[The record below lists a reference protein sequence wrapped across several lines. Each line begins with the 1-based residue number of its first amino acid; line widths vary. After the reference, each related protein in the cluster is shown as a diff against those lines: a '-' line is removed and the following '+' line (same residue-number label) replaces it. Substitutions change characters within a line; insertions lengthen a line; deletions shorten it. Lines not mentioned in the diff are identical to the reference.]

1 MKRITLPITDE
12 QLRDL
17 KAGDR
22 VLASGYLYTARD
34 AAHKRM
40 YELLQEGKELPFDVK
55 GQSIYYVGAAPA
67 KPGYAVGP
75 CGPTSSYRM
84 DKYTPCLL
92 DLGLKVMIGKG
103 KRSDEVIESM
113 KKNGVVYLA
122 AIGGAAALIAK
133 SITKAEL
140 ICYEDLGT
148 EAVCRYEIHDMPL
161 IVAIDSYGNNV
172 YSKGTA
178 V

>member
-1 MKRITLPITDE
+1 MKKITFPITEE
-12 QLRDL
+12 QLNDL

-40 YELLQEGKELPFDVK
+40 YELLQNGKALPIDVK
-55 GQSIYYVGAAPA
+55 GQTIYYVGAAPA

-84 DKYTPCLL
+84 DKYAPSLL
-92 DLGLKVMIGKG
+92 DCGLKVMIGKG
-103 KRSDEVIESM
+103 IRNDDVIESM
-113 KKNGVVYLA
+113 KNNNAVYLI

-133 SITKAEL
+133 SITKSEL
-140 ICYEDLGT
+140 VCYEDLGT
-148 EAVCRYEIHDMPL
+148 EAIYRYEVEDMPL
-161 IVAIDSYGNNV
+161 IVGIDSKGGNV
-172 YSKGTA
+172 YKR
-178 V
+178 

>member
-1 MKRITLPITDE
+1 MKKINFPITEE

-17 KAGDR
+17 RAGDR

-40 YELLQEGKELPFDVK
+40 YELIQQGKELPIDVS
-55 GQSIYYVGAAPA
+55 GQTIYYVGAAPA

-84 DKYTPCLL
+84 DKYAPSLL
-92 DLGLKVMIGKG
+92 DGGLKVMIGKG
-103 KRSDEVIESM
+103 MRNDAVIESM
-113 KKNGVVYLA
+113 VRNGAVYLA

-148 EAVCRYEIHDMPL
+148 EAIYRYEVTDMPL
-161 IVAIDSYGNNV
+161 IVAIDSQGNNV
-172 YSKGTA
+172 Y
-178 V
+178 VRD

>member
-1 MKRITLPITDE
+1 MKKITFPITEE
-12 QLRDL
+12 QLLDL

-40 YELLQEGKELPFDVK
+40 YELIQSGKALPIDIK
-55 GQSIYYVGAAPA
+55 GQTIYYVGAAPA

-84 DKYTPCLL
+84 DKYAPSLL
-92 DLGLKVMIGKG
+92 ELGLKVMVGKG
-103 KRSDEVIESM
+103 MRNDEVINSM
-113 KKNGVVYLA
+113 IKNKAVYLI

-133 SITKAEL
+133 SITKSEL
-140 ICYEDLGT
+140 VCYEDLGT
-148 EAVCRYEIHDMPL
+148 EAIYRYEVKDMPL
-161 IVAIDSYGNNV
+161 IVGIDSEGRNV
-172 YSKGTA
+172 YVRDNS
-178 V
+178 

>member
-1 MKRITLPITDE
+1 MKKITFPITEE
-12 QLRDL
+12 QLLDL

-40 YELLQEGKELPFDVK
+40 YELIQSGKALPIDIK
-55 GQSIYYVGAAPA
+55 GQTIYYVGAAPA

-84 DKYTPCLL
+84 DKYAPSLL
-92 DLGLKVMIGKG
+92 ELGLKVMVGKG
-103 KRSDEVIESM
+103 MRNDEVINSM
-113 KKNGVVYLA
+113 IKNKAVYLI

-133 SITKAEL
+133 SITKSEL
-140 ICYEDLGT
+140 VCYEDLGT
-148 EAVCRYEIHDMPL
+148 EAIYRYEVKDMPL
-161 IVAIDSYGNNV
+161 IVGIDSEGRNV
-172 YSKGTA
+172 YVRDNG
-178 V
+178 

>member
-1 MKRITLPITDE
+1 MKKITFPISEE
-12 QLRDL
+12 QLMDL

-40 YELLQEGKELPFDVK
+40 YELLQKGEPLPVDIS
-55 GQSIYYVGAAPA
+55 GQTIYYVGAAPA
-67 KPGYAVGP
+67 KPGCAVGP

-84 DKYTPCLL
+84 DKYAPSLL

-103 KRSDEVIESM
+103 MRSDEVINSII
-113 KKNGVVYLA
+113 KNKAVYLI

-133 SITKAEL
+133 SIKKSEL
-140 ICYEDLGT
+140 ICYEDFGT
-148 EAVCRYEIHDMPL
+148 EAIYRYEVEDMPL
-161 IVAIDSYGNNV
+161 IVGIDSIGGNV
-172 YSKGTA
+172 Y
-178 V
+178 VR

>member
-1 MKRITLPITDE
+1 MKKITFPITDE
-12 QLRDL
+12 QL
-17 KAGDR
+17 AGLTAGEQ

-40 YELLQEGKELPFDVK
+40 YELLAEGKELPIDVK
-55 GQSIYYVGAAPA
+55 GQTIYYVGAAPA

-84 DKYTPCLL
+84 DKYAPSLL
-92 DLGLKVMIGKG
+92 DLGLKIMVGKG
-103 KRSDEVIESM
+103 MRNEEVINSM
-113 KKNGVVYLA
+113 IKNNAVYLV

-133 SITKAEL
+133 SITKSEL

-148 EAVCRYEIHDMPL
+148 EAIYRYEVTDMPL
-161 IVAIDSYGNNV
+161 IVAIDAKGNNV
-172 YSKGTA
+172 Y
-178 V
+178 VRE

>member
-1 MKRITLPITDE
+1 MKKITFPITEE
-12 QLRDL
+12 QLLDL

-40 YELLQEGKELPFDVK
+40 YELIQSGKALPVDIK
-55 GQSIYYVGAAPA
+55 GQTIYYVGAAPA

-84 DKYTPCLL
+84 DKYAPSLL
-92 DLGLKVMIGKG
+92 ELGLKVMVGKG
-103 KRSDEVIESM
+103 MRNDEVISSM
-113 KKNGVVYLA
+113 IKNKAVYLI

-140 ICYEDLGT
+140 VCYEDLGT
-148 EAVCRYEIHDMPL
+148 EAIYRYEVKDMPL
-161 IVAIDSYGNNV
+161 IVGIDSKGRNV
-172 YSKGTA
+172 YVRDNG
-178 V
+178 

>member
-1 MKRITLPITDE
+1 MKKIGFPITE
-12 QLRDL
+12 EEIKGL

-40 YELLQEGKELPFDVK
+40 YELIQNGEELPVDVN
-55 GQSIYYVGAAPA
+55 GQTIYYVGAAPA

-84 DKYTPCLL
+84 DKYAPSLL
-92 DLGLKVMIGKG
+92 DRGLKVMIGKG
-103 KRSDEVIESM
+103 MRNDEVIESM
-113 KKNGVVYLA
+113 VRNGAVYLV

-133 SITKAEL
+133 SIKKSEL

-148 EAVCRYEIHDMPL
+148 EAIYRYEVEDMPL
-161 IVAIDSYGNNV
+161 IVAIDSEGNNV
-172 YSKGTA
+172 Y
-178 V
+178 VR

>member
-1 MKRITLPITDE
+1 MKKITFPITEE
-12 QLRDL
+12 QLSNLR
-17 KAGDR
+17 AGDK

-40 YELLQEGKELPFDVK
+40 YELINEGKDLPIDIK
-55 GQSIYYVGAAPA
+55 GQTIYYVGAAPA

-84 DKYTPCLL
+84 DKYAPSLL

-103 KRSDEVIESM
+103 MRNDEVISSM
-113 KKNGVVYLA
+113 IKNGAVYLV
-122 AIGGAAALIAK
+122 AIGGAAALISK
-133 SITKAEL
+133 SITKVDL

-148 EAVCRYEIHDMPL
+148 EAIYRYEVTDMPL
-161 IVAIDSYGNNV
+161 IVGIDSKGNNV
-172 YSKGTA
+172 Y
-178 V
+178 VRD

>member
-1 MKRITLPITDE
+1 MKKITFPISEE
-12 QLRDL
+12 QLMDL
-17 KAGDR
+17 RAGDR

-40 YELLQEGKELPFDVK
+40 YELLQKGEPLPVDIS
-55 GQSIYYVGAAPA
+55 GQTIYYVGAAPA
-67 KPGYAVGP
+67 KPGCAVGP

-84 DKYTPCLL
+84 DKYAPSLL

-103 KRSDEVIESM
+103 MRSDEVINSII
-113 KKNGVVYLA
+113 KNKAVYLI

-133 SITKAEL
+133 SIKKSEL

-148 EAVCRYEIHDMPL
+148 EAIYRYEVEDMPL
-161 IVAIDSYGNNV
+161 IVGIDSIGGNV
-172 YSKGTA
+172 Y
-178 V
+178 VR

>member
-1 MKRITLPITDE
+1 MKKITFPITEE
-12 QLRDL
+12 QLNDL

-40 YELLQEGKELPFDVK
+40 YELLCDGKSLPIDVD
-55 GQSIYYVGAAPA
+55 GQTIYYVGAAPA

-84 DKYTPCLL
+84 DKYTPSLL
-92 DLGLKVMIGKG
+92 DCGLKVMIGKG
-103 KRSDEVIESM
+103 IRNDEVIESM
-113 KKNGVVYLA
+113 KKNNAVYLI

-133 SITKAEL
+133 SITKSEL
-140 ICYEDLGT
+140 VCYEDLGT
-148 EAVCRYEIHDMPL
+148 EAIYRYEVKDMPL
-161 IVAIDSYGNNV
+161 IVGIDSKGGNV
-172 YSKGTA
+172 YKR
-178 V
+178 